1 MSLENTLQ
9 KFGDAYKQHLLQIK
23 LQTYDFAYKQYLE
36 EVEQVVAP
44 VRELYRQYTE
54 KYAANCNY
62 TIPDIRVVN
71 MVISTFIDD
80 INVAA
85 LKKDE
90 STEYYP
96 KRFPG
101 FVFRLQHPKATMLL
115 FKTGKVIV
123 TGIKEKIN
131 ATKAIDIFSK
141 RFHIDQQIYL
151 DVQNLVISVDFNYNI
166 ELEEVGNK
174 IPRAIYEPE
183 QFPGIIYRNTNPKAV
198 FLIFTSGKSIC
209 VGTKDIA
216 DAFAAVFHLRKLLIE
231 NDLLIPKDEG
241 ENDDDEE
248 SDREFYESDEYEK
261 EEF

>member
-1 MSLENTLQ
+1 MSVENTAIIQ
-9 KFGDAYKQHLLQIK
+9 KFGAAYKQHLVQVQLQA
-23 LQTYDFAYKQYLE
+23 FNSAYKQYLE

-44 VRELYRQYTE
+44 VRELYKQYTE
-54 KYAANCNY
+54 KYSANNDY
-62 TIPDIRVVN
+62 LLPDVRVVN

-80 INVAA
+80 INVNA

-141 RFHIDQQIYL
+141 RFNINQQIYL

-241 ENDDDEE
+241 EDDEE
-248 SDREFYESDEYEK
+248 DGDREFYNEDEK

>member
-1 MSLENTLQ
+1 MSIENTLQ
-9 KFGDAYKQHLLQIK
+9 KFGAAYQQYVLQ
-23 LQTYDFAYKQYLE
+23 LQLDSFNTAYKQYLE

-44 VRELYRQYTE
+44 VRELYNQYE
-54 KYAANCNY
+54 AKYVANSNY
-62 TIPDIRVVN
+62 TIPDIKVVN

-80 INVAA
+80 INVNA

-141 RFHIDQQIYL
+141 RFNIDQQIYL
-151 DVQNLVISVDFNYNI
+151 DVQNLVISVDFGYNV

-183 QFPGIIYRNTNPKAV
+183 QFPGIIYRNVNPKAV

-216 DAFAAVFHLRKLLIE
+216 DAFAAVFHLRKMLIE

-241 ENDDDEE
+241 EDDDEE
-248 SDREFYESDEYEK
+248 DDREFYSDEE